1 MTTLA
6 DYFSFLLPDD
16 WTPEQALAVYQLLQ
30 DLSDFI
36 WNHYELKLLPLIDPE
51 FAQDTDPQ
59 RDLFTPDD
67 PLPF

>member
-36 WNHYELKLLPLIDPE
+36 WNHYELQLLSLIDPE

-59 RDLFTPDD
+59 RDLSTPDD
-67 PLPF
+67 ALPF